1 MRRLAAYCLA
11 LTAVLSLTACGGDDG
26 TRKEGLFYEAT
37 GISPDAVLL
46 TVDGR
51 DIPAERYFYW
61 LAYICDYI
69 GEYYDEGDGIQWSE
83 TLSGETLESYAKNR
97 ALENTVLYATVENWA
112 EEYGCT
118 LTDEDRTNMDREWEA
133 RVAQYGSEE
142 AYLEVLANMGLDRTG
157 AEAISADYY
166 LYSQLYDLYCA
177 EDSALSPRDDELETY
192 AREQGY
198 LTVDHIWISTAAVDP
213 ADTEAYSA
221 CRAKAEEAFS
231 KLNESATPLSDF
243 AVLAATYSDETD
255 REQHPEGRTFAIG
268 DGTMPEA
275 FEAAAQELEENQ
287 WSGIVEADDGFYIIL
302 RKPLNL
308 DAVSPDYFDALLQA
322 AAESAE
328 VTFSDHY
335 EELTASD
342 FYSGLLSARAA
353 LEGTAA
359 EE

>member
-1 MRRLAAYCLA
+1 MRRLAVSCLA
-11 LTAVLSLTACGGDDG
+11 LAAVLALTSCGGDRG
-26 TRKEGLFYEAT
+26 TQKEGLFYEAS

-51 DIPAERYFYW
+51 DIPAERYLYW
-61 LAYICDYI
+61 LTYICDYI
-69 GEYYDEGDGIQWSE
+69 AGYYDDGDGIQWEE
-83 TLSGETLESYAKNR
+83 TLSGETLEDYAKNQ

-112 EEYGCT
+112 EEYGCS

-133 RVAQYGSEE
+133 RVAQYGGEK
-142 AYLEVLANMGLDRTG
+142 AYLDVLADMGLDRTG

-166 LYSQLYDLYCA
+166 LYSHLYDLYCA
-177 EDSALSPRDDELETY
+177 EDSVLSPGDGELEAY

-198 LTVDHIWISTAAVDP
+198 LTVDHIWISTAAADP
-213 ADTEAYSA
+213 GDAEAYGA

-231 KLNESATPLSDF
+231 KLNASTAPLSDF
-243 AVLAATYSDETD
+243 AVLAATYSDEAD
-255 REQHPEGRTFAIG
+255 REQHPEGRTFRAG

-275 FEAAAQELEENQ
+275 FEAAAKELEENQ

-328 VTFSDHY
+328 VTLSRRY
-335 EELTASD
+335 EELSASG
-342 FYSGLLSARAA
+342 FYSGLISARAA
-353 LEGTAA
+353 LAEAA
-359 EE
+359 AGE